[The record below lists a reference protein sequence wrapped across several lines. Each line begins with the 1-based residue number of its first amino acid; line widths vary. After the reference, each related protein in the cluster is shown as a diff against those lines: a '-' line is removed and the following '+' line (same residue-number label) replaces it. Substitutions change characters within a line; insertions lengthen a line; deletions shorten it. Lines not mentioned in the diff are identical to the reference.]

1 MADEVDAALSNGID
15 KPWEIVKI
23 GADGTPTTRV
33 DQVAEDAVIT
43 ALKNQDRAVR
53 LVSEEVGE
61 RVIGENPEFTVVLD
75 PIDGTY
81 NALKSIPLYSISI
94 AIARDD
100 LAHIKFAYIR
110 DLYTKKE
117 YWAAKGEGAYSNDVQ
132 LSVSDTNNLNGFSV
146 SIYGYK
152 RNVEKMVRLTNHIR
166 RVRIL
171 GCASLELAF
180 IAAGKLD
187 AFVDL
192 RGTLRVTDVAAGI
205 LLVEEAGGVV
215 TDGFGRK
222 LATPLNVMQGV
233 EIVASNGTR
242 HTGYSTVSI
251 KGGARDEDRHRVKV

>member
-1 MADEVDAALSNGID
+1 MLKLCRSMADEVDAALSNGID

-33 DQVAEDAVIT
+33 DQVAEDVVIA
-43 ALKNQDRAVR
+43 ALKKQDRAVR
-53 LVSEEVGE
+53 IVSEEVGE
-61 RVIGENPEFTVVLD
+61 RIIGENPEFTVVLD

-94 AIARDD
+94 AIAKDD

-117 YWAAKGEGAYSNDVQ
+117 YWAAKGEGAYSEDAQ
-132 LSVSDTNNLNGFSV
+132 LCVSDTNNLNKFSV

-152 RNVEKMVRLTNHIR
+152 RNIEKIVRLTNHIR

-192 RGTLRVTDVAAGI
+192 RGTLKVTDVAAGI
-205 LLVEEAGGVV
+205 LLVEEAGGAV
-215 TDGFGRK
+215 TDGFGQK
-222 LATPLNVMQGV
+222 LATPLNVIQGI
-233 EIVASNGTR
+233 EIVASNGR
-242 HTGYSTVSI
+242 
-251 KGGARDEDRHRVKV
+251 KHREVLKYL

>member
-1 MADEVDAALSNGID
+1 MLKLCRSLADEVDTTLAEGIGR
-15 KPWEIVKI
+15 PWEIVKI

-33 DQVAEDAVIT
+33 DQVAEDAIIA
-43 ALKNQDRAVR
+43 ALQNYGRAVR
-53 LVSEEVGE
+53 VVSEEAGE
-61 RVIGENPEFTVVLD
+61 RVIGDSPEFTVVLD

-81 NALKSIPLYSISI
+81 NALKSIPFYSISI
-94 AIARDD
+94 AIANDD
-100 LAHIKFAYIR
+100 LAHVTFAYIR
-110 DLYTKKE
+110 DLYSKKE
-117 YWAAKGEGAYSNDVQ
+117 YWAAKGKGAYSKDVQ
-132 LSVSDTNNLNGFSV
+132 LSVSDTHNLNEFSV

-152 RNVEKMVRLTNHIR
+152 RNVERMVRLTNHIR

-215 TDGFGRK
+215 TDGFGRR
-222 LATPLNVMQGV
+222 LMTPLNVTQGV

-242 HTGYSTVSI
+242 HGDI
-251 KGGARDEDRHRVKV
+251 LQCL

>member
-1 MADEVDAALSNGID
+1 MLKLCRSLADEVDAALSNGID
-15 KPWEIVKI
+15 RPWEIVKI
-23 GADGTPTTRV
+23 GADGTPTTRI
-33 DQVAEDAVIT
+33 DQVAEDAVIA
-43 ALKNQDRAVR
+43 ALKNHDRAVR
-53 LVSEEVGE
+53 IVSEEVGE

-81 NALKSIPLYSISI
+81 NALKSIPFYSISI

-100 LAHIKFAYIR
+100 LAHIKFAYVR

-117 YWAAKGEGAYSNDVQ
+117 YWAAKGKGAYSKDVQ

-152 RNVEKMVRLTNHIR
+152 RNVERMVRLTNHIR

-222 LATPLNVMQGV
+222 LTTPLNVTQGV

-242 HTGYSTVSI
+242 H
-251 KGGARDEDRHRVKV
+251 RDILQYL